1 MRGKATKKYGR
12 PAESGKVKGIGREAP
27 EYGNGHCDKLPTWS
41 PIGKI
46 KCIMGEL
53 ITGKKFDES

>member
-1 MRGKATKKYGR
+1 M
-12 PAESGKVKGIGREAP
+12 VH
-27 EYGNGHCDKLPTWS
+27 GNGHCDKLPTWS